1 MNLHNQFAE
10 IPGADWRALCWY
22 GAARAAGALRIV
34 RNSPGPP
41 AHGLAAADP
50 GVSLVIPSRNGR
62 RLLEAQLPGIV
73 RDLAALPAEI
83 LIVDNGS
90 DDGTAE
96 WLRAASPQALVEISA
111 EPLSF
116 ARAVNRG
123 IARAR
128 YSHICLLNNDMLLE
142 PGFFA
147 ALLRAFDAVP
157 DLFCATA
164 QIRFPGGVRRE
175 ETGKAV
181 MAQHSPEDFPIRC
194 DEPLLGEDGTWVLYG
209 SGGCSLYDAA
219 KLRALGGADEAYAP
233 AYVEDLDLGYRAW
246 QRGWPTVYTAAALVE
261 HGHRATT
268 SRYYTQLELEEILEV
283 NYLRFLARAVADPK
297 LFRRLWGQALRRL
310 LRGASRTPAFR
321 HALAAAAQIAL
332 AGAEQPSRGF
342 PSLTRP
348 DAEES
353 FLALTD
359 GSVAVFP
366 GRAASG
372 KPRVLVVGSRLPLPL
387 ALAGRDQI
395 LVGFADQWVAPPAET
410 LGICLEAVLVRRG
423 ANSAFRA
430 ALRQTVAKWRPETAY
445 LDDTLMAP
453 YAADCEFAGNHAIH
467 CGFPLQT
474 TK

>member
-1 MNLHNQFAE
+1 MKPFSE
-10 IPGADWRALCWY
+10 VDWRALFWY
-22 GAARAAGALRIV
+22 WAARAAGAMRMA
-34 RNSPGPP
+34 RSNPDPP
-41 AHGLAAADP
+41 ARQPPAAEH

-73 RDLAALPAEI
+73 RDLEAFAAEI

-96 WLRAASPQALVEISA
+96 WLREAWPRTVVDVFV

-128 YSHICLLNNDMLLE
+128 FSHVCLLNNDMLLE

-147 ALLRAFDAVP
+147 ALMWTFDDVP

-164 QIRFPGGVRRE
+164 QIRFPEGVRRE

-181 MAQHSPEDFPIRC
+181 MAQRSPEDFPIRC
-194 DEPLLGEDGTWVLYG
+194 DEPLTGEDGTYVLYG

-219 KLRALGGADEAYAP
+219 KLRALGGVDEAYAP

-246 QRGWPTVYTAAALVE
+246 QRGWPTVYAAGALVE
-261 HGHRATT
+261 HRHRATT
-268 SRYYTQLELEEILEV
+268 SRYYTEAELEEILEV

-297 LFRRLWGQALRRL
+297 LFRRLWSKALHRL
-310 LRGASRTPAFR
+310 LLGASRGPACR
-321 HALAAAAQIAL
+321 NALRAAAEIAL
-332 AGAEQPSRGF
+332 AGGFRG
-342 PSLTRP
+342 LTRP
-348 DAEES
+348 GEEES

-372 KPRVLVVGSRLPLPL
+372 KPRALVVGAGLPAP
-387 ALAGRDQI
+387 GCDRI
-395 LVGFADQWVAPPAET
+395 LVAFTDEWAPPPPEALGPCAEV
-410 LGICLEAVLVRRG
+410 VLVRRG
-423 ANSAFRA
+423 AECAFRA
-430 ALRQTVAKWRPETAY
+430 ALRQTVRKWRPETAY
-445 LDDTLMAP
+445 LDDEMMAK
-453 YAADCEFAGNHAIH
+453 YANDCAPARAVRPISD
-467 CGFPLQT
+467 CVR
-474 TK
+474 